1 MKAVLRYLE
10 PSMHKHVEQCLHQY
24 LYAFCSFCNKGNKK
38 LPPFSRTYSKKL
50 QEPGVMIIVSR
61 SKLIIEP
68 ECQMVE
74 HALLK
79 LHSHLTNPD
88 AFFQQENVE
97 GEEKQ
102 TQLK

>member
-1 MKAVLRYLE
+1 
-10 PSMHKHVEQCLHQY
+10 
-24 LYAFCSFCNKGNKK
+24 
-38 LPPFSRTYSKKL
+38 
-50 QEPGVMIIVSR
+50 MIIVSR